1 MVGVVMTTQA
11 KFVLY
16 TGPMFSSKTTKL
28 LSRIDRS
35 KYQKKRSIS
44 FKPQI
49 DDRYS
54 IDNQIV
60 THNDVHIQSCGVN
73 RGQDILDIVANNQ
86 PIDIVAIDEL
96 FMIPGSGEA
105 CVELFKKGYDVYVS
119 SIDLDYLGNPFE
131 EVKEIMP
138 YCTQIVKCKAVCS
151 VCQEDAHYTYKK
163 EDMHLDTTDSNVLQV
178 GGEETY
184 EPRCQLHHKHM
195 RL

>member
-1 MVGVVMTTQA
+1 MTTQP

-28 LSRIDRS
+28 LSRVDRS
-35 KYQKKRSIS
+35 KYQKKKALS
-44 FKPQI
+44 FKPNV

-60 THNDVHIQSCGVN
+60 THNDKHMQSCGVN
-73 RGQDILDIVANNQ
+73 TGNDILEIIAANQ
-86 PIDIVAIDEL
+86 PVDIIAVDEL
-96 FMIPGSGEA
+96 FMIPGGGAA
-105 CVELFKKGYDVYVS
+105 CIELFKRGYDVYVA
-119 SIDLDYLGNPFE
+119 SIELDYLGNPFE

-151 VCQEDAHYTYKK
+151 VCQEDARYTSKK
-163 EDMHLDTTDSNVLQV
+163 DDNDFENNSENTLLV
-178 GGEETY
+178 GGGETY
-184 EPRCQLHHKHM
+184 EARCQLHHKHL